1 MTGSFRAS
9 PLSEEAWCSC
19 SADIKP
25 LAFRRAKTP
34 CNWEE
39 CCAGQENRVAAEFS
53 GIHENR
59 TRRIAAAPAGGGIRG
74 RRNAERQSESRQG
87 ALGAINNGMNPLE
100 IAPCWPEAVLGVDM
114 ISAAAMGGYRARS
127 ARQKNIQRPLP
138 PKVQQALYILL
149 GEYRVNAGD
158 GTRRLVLNR
167 GQPPCYPF

>member
-39 CCAGQENRVAAEFS
+39 RCAGQENRVAAEFS
-53 GIHENR
+53 GIHEIR

-74 RRNAERQSESRQG
+74 RRNAER
-87 ALGAINNGMNPLE
+87 AIGIPAGRLRGYQQRHKSTGDR
-100 IAPCWPEAVLGVDM
+100 PSWPEAVLGADM
-114 ISAAAMGGYRARS
+114 ISAAALGGYRGRS

-138 PKVQQALYILL
+138 LKVQQALYILL
-149 GEYRVNAGD
+149 GEYQMNAG
-158 GTRRLVLNR
+158 GGIRRLVLNR
-167 GQPPCYPF
+167 GQLPCYPF

>member
-9 PLSEEAWCSC
+9 PSSEGAWCSC

-74 RRNAERQSESRQG
+74 RRNAERAIGIPAGRLGGYQQRHESTGDRPLLARSGPWRGYDVSSRFGRIQGPFGKAKKHTAPIASESATG
-87 ALGAINNGMNPLE
+87 AVYFIGGIPDE
-100 IAPCWPEAVLGVDM
+100 RRRRDTAPRFE
-114 ISAAAMGGYRARS
+114 
-127 ARQKNIQRPLP
+127 
-138 PKVQQALYILL
+138 
-149 GEYRVNAGD
+149 
-158 GTRRLVLNR
+158 
-167 GQPPCYPF
+167 